1 MSMTHRTRLILAI
14 CLMLSGTI
22 SQRGHAVTMLSS
34 GQAPGEWQRYTVS
47 GEEFSVLLPVVP
59 AMSTSDMY
67 IDARRSR
74 RERILAAYSNGVV
87 YAAYTFENKSLSL
100 DDLIG
105 RFANH
110 NEPMEP
116 VTVDGITGK
125 RARFETDDRMGA
137 VQLFATGK
145 NLYVFQVSGSKLGN
159 PAAGMTK
166 FFSSIRLG
174 NQPEGNQ
181 VLEGPGEQPAS
192 NSETPLINPSIFSGK
207 DVAIKVSVITKPEPR
222 YTEEARKNSITGTVV
237 LRAVFSSSGVVT
249 NIHPVTGL
257 PDGLT
262 ERTIAAAKQIRFIP
276 AIKDGRFVSMWI
288 ELQYNFNLF

>member
-1 MSMTHRTRLILAI
+1 
-14 CLMLSGTI
+14 MLSSTI
-22 SQRGHAVTMLSS
+22 SQWGHASTLLSRD
-34 GQAPGEWQRYTVS
+34 QAPGEWQRYTVS
-47 GEEFSVLLPVVP
+47 GEEFSVMLPVVP
-59 AMSTSDMY
+59 SMSTSDMY

-87 YAAYTFENKSLSL
+87 YAVYTFENKSLSL
-100 DDLIG
+100 EDLIA
-105 RFANH
+105 RFANR

-125 RARFETDDRMGA
+125 KSGFETDDRLGA
-137 VQLFATGK
+137 VQLFAAGK

-181 VLEGPGEQPAS
+181 APEGAGEQPTF
-192 NSETPLINPSIFSGK
+192 NSETALINPAIFPGK
-207 DVAIKVSVITKPEPR
+207 QVATKVVVITKPEPR
-222 YTEEARKNSITGTVV
+222 YTEEARKNSITGQVV

-262 ERTIAAAKQIRFIP
+262 EQSIAAAKQIRFIP

-288 ELQYNFNLF
+288 ELQYNFNLY

>member
-1 MSMTHRTRLILAI
+1 MSTIHRTRLIFAI
-14 CLMLSGTI
+14 CLMLSATA
-22 SQRGHAVTMLSS
+22 SEWGHASTRS
-34 GQAPGEWQRYTVS
+34 GRDQVPGEWQRYTVS

-59 AMSTSDMY
+59 SMSTSDMY
-67 IDARRSR
+67 ARRSR
-74 RERILAAYSNGVV
+74 RERILGAYSNGVV
-87 YAAYTFENKSLSL
+87 YAVYTFENKSLSL

-116 VTVDGITGK
+116 VTVDSITGK
-125 RARFETDDRMGA
+125 RSRFETDDRMGA
-137 VQLFATGK
+137 VQLFAAGN

-166 FFSSIRLG
+166 FFSSMRLG

-181 VLEGPGEQPAS
+181 VAEGAGEQPTS
-192 NSETPLINPSIFSGK
+192 NSETPLINPSIFPGK
-207 DVAIKVSVITKPEPR
+207 QVAIKVAVITKPEPR
-222 YTEEARKNSITGTVV
+222 YTEQARKNSITGTVV
-237 LRAVFSSSGVVT
+237 LRAVFSSAGVVT
-249 NIHPVTGL
+249 NIHPVTYL

-262 ERTIAAAKQIRFIP
+262 ERSIEVAKQIRFIP
-276 AIKDGRFVSMWI
+276 AVKDGRFVSMWI

>member
-1 MSMTHRTRLILAI
+1 MSKKHRTRLIFAI
-14 CLMLSGTI
+14 CLMLLGTI

-181 VLEGPGEQPAS
+181 VLEGPGEQPTS

-262 ERTIAAAKQIRFIP
+262 ERAIAAAKQIRFIP

>member
-1 MSMTHRTRLILAI
+1 MSKKHRTRLIFAI
-14 CLMLSGTI
+14 CLMLLGTI

-34 GQAPGEWQRYTVS
+34 GPAPGEWQRYTVS
-47 GEEFSVLLPVVP
+47 SEEFSVLLPVVP

-192 NSETPLINPSIFSGK
+192 NSETPLINPAIFSGK

-276 AIKDGRFVSMWI
+276 AIKDGQFVSMWI